1 MIEALTGAFSGVV
14 CALVAAVVVFA
25 VMRSKRFD
33 FWIIVT
39 GAVFGVFWG
48 AFNANAYFTWP
59 EWFLTIVVLTLFGY
73 VAPLVNQ
80 KMKERVSVDKENVL
94 MWAFIVGCV
103 VFVEWFIIAF
113 FMWFYPMVGNTFMF
127 TVIDAEGNELF
138 YWFAL
143 NMPQIERDVI
153 AYYLIMATP
162 AFCFLVASPFALAIS
177 SYRQK
182 RTRVAVATEKSGN
195 TEKSTIQTVQPT
207 W

>member
-80 KMKERVSVDKENVL
+80 KMKERISVDKENVL
-94 MWAFIVGCV
+94 MWTVIVGCI
-103 VFVEWFIIAF
+103 VFVEWSIIAL
-113 FMWFYPMVGNTFMF
+113 FMWFLPFAFDPTRFMVWEWDKWVFHWFATGLPESE
-127 TVIDAEGNELF
+127 IDAFVAYLI
-138 YWFAL
+138 FAL
-143 NMPQIERDVI
+143 
-153 AYYLIMATP
+153 P
-162 AFCFLVASPFALAIS
+162 AFCVIVGSALWFTTS
-177 SYRQK
+177 SFIQK
-182 RTRVAVATEKSGN
+182 RRH
-195 TEKSTIQTVQPT
+195 VQ
-207 W
+207 